1 MSLSLWRFYEAC
13 TCAGKCNKAMSSKL
27 KKHTAR
33 SSDET
38 EDDFEDDMGGDDLA
52 LEDDGNASP
61 ADPRWDA
68 LKGFIDE

>member
-1 MSLSLWRFYEAC
+1 
-13 TCAGKCNKAMSSKL
+13 MSSKL

-52 LEDDGNASP
+52 WKMTETLVLPILVGM
-61 ADPRWDA
+61 
-68 LKGFIDE
+68 L